1 MRRRRFVTGLVS
13 AATLH
18 PFAALPQDKTYRLG
32 VLASTRETAPNELF
46 PALADYGYVEGRN
59 LIVEWRYSQG
69 VGERW
74 LPLATELAALKV
86 DAIVVQTTPA
96 ALAAKQAT
104 KDIPI
109 VIIYAIDPVG
119 ARLAESL
126 ARPGGNVTGLSLLAT
141 EISAKA
147 LSLLKEA
154 VPTLKRIGVL
164 WNAANPAFTRVWDT
178 LNVTASALGVT
189 FLSDPVRTPEDFSA
203 AFAAIASQRP
213 DAVFVLLDQLVN
225 QHLPKIGEFLIG
237 ERLPSASTYSE
248 FTRYGGLMSYG
259 PSIPALERQAADYV
273 ARVFKGESPRTL
285 PFQLPTTY
293 ELVINLKTAKTLGLI
308 VPQLLLMQAVEVIE

>member
-1 MRRRRFVTGLVS
+1 
-13 AATLH
+13 
-18 PFAALPQDKTYRLG
+18 
-32 VLASTRETAPNELF
+32 
-46 PALADYGYVEGRN
+46 
-59 LIVEWRYSQG
+59 

-119 ARLAESL
+119 GGLAESL

-147 LSLLKEA
+147 LSLLKEV

-237 ERLPSASTYSE
+237 ERLPSASTYSA

-273 ARVFKGESPRTL
+273 ARLFKGESPRTL